1 MSVEKSYKE
10 ASGFLNQFTNTCIS
24 ILKVL
29 LRSKFFLKLPEADQ
43 KSCVILGNGPSLKT
57 SINNHETFLKSHS
70 LFCVNSFAMS
80 EAYTE
85 FKPQQYVILDN
96 SFWESDGKIILDTLD
111 ALNTKTTWPL
121 KLYLPSI
128 AAGSSKFNTLAK
140 KNPNIQI
147 HYYNYTVFKGFTGI
161 SNWFFSKN
169 LGMPQSQNVLVA
181 SIFIAINSGFKE
193 IFLVG
198 ADHTWHEN
206 LHVDEKNVLCLKD
219 VHFYDNEIKTNY
231 VPFKKGMD
239 LKETFKVHE
248 IFATWSKTFYGYI
261 ILEKYAAYKKCKIY
275 NTSEVTFIDAFE
287 RKKL

>member
-96 SFWESDGKIILDTLD
+96 SFWESDGKIILDTLE
-111 ALNTKTTWPL
+111 ALNTKTRWPL
-121 KLYLPSI
+121 KLYLPSM
-128 AAGSSKFNTLAK
+128 AAGSSKFNTLGK
-140 KNPNIQI
+140 TNPNIQI
-147 HYYNYTVFKGFTGI
+147 HYYNYTVFRLSLI
-161 SNWFFSKN
+161 H
-169 LGMPQSQNVLVA
+169 
-181 SIFIAINSGFKE
+181 I
-193 IFLVG
+193 
-198 ADHTWHEN
+198 
-206 LHVDEKNVLCLKD
+206 
-219 VHFYDNEIKTNY
+219 
-231 VPFKKGMD
+231 
-239 LKETFKVHE
+239 
-248 IFATWSKTFYGYI
+248 
-261 ILEKYAAYKKCKIY
+261 
-275 NTSEVTFIDAFE
+275 
-287 RKKL
+287 